1 MREIFDRAL
10 GDRLRNL
17 GPPACPAGP
26 SRPRIHCYT
35 AADLPGVAKILVQ
48 LRGDVTYPDDPGG
61 PVRGDR
67 VLAAFLMGW
76 DGSR

>member
-1 MREIFDRAL
+1 MSGR
-10 GDRLRNL
+10 
-17 GPPACPAGP
+17 PKPAPL
-26 SRPRIHCYT
+26 HCY
-35 AADLPGVAKILVQ
+35 ADADLPGVAKILVQ